1 MVLETECPFV
11 GGGGEGDISLRNASF
26 PQLFR
31 ATVRN
36 NQIDILLHE
45 INRKTAALA
54 GFEGRSYALSRLKD
68 EERKRQDWDETL
80 FIAIRIA
87 QLSKVRRWSKIS
99 LGEVEQFQSRISS
112 FIMYETYE
120 ISVSFK
126 SFLLVSLNTI

>member
-11 GGGGEGDISLRNASF
+11 GGEGKGIYLSETRR
-26 PQLFR
+26 QLFR

-54 GFEGRSYALSRLKD
+54 GFEGRSYTLSRLKD

-99 LGEVEQFQSRISS
+99 LGSR
-112 FIMYETYE
+112 T
-120 ISVSFK
+120 ISVANIEFHN
-126 SFLLVSLNTI
+126 V

>member
-11 GGGGEGDISLRNASF
+11 GGEGKGIYLSETRR
-26 PQLFR
+26 QLFR

-54 GFEGRSYALSRLKD
+54 GFEGRSYTLSRLKD

-99 LGEVEQFQSRISS
+99 LGEVEQFQSRISN